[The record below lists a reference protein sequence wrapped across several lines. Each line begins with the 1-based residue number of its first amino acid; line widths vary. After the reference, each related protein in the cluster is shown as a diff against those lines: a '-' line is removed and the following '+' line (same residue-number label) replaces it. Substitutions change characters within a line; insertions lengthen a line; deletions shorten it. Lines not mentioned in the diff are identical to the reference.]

1 MTNKEL
7 RKAAAAGDA
16 EAQFELAMRSLR
28 RGHSF
33 LEQFAKAY
41 PLLLQAAEQG
51 RAESQVSLGF
61 MYHNAL
67 GVPQDYQQA
76 RYWYE
81 KAAAQGNAD
90 AQYNLGVMYEDG
102 IGVPPDWEKALEWY
116 QKACEGRNEEACE
129 AYEEV
134 TEKLEQGIVPGT
146 KLWPKID
153 V

>member
-1 MTNKEL
+1 
-7 RKAAAAGDA
+7 
-16 EAQFELAMRSLR
+16 
-28 RGHSF
+28 
-33 LEQFAKAY
+33 
-41 PLLLQAAEQG
+41 
-51 RAESQVSLGF
+51 

-67 GVPQDYQQA
+67 GIPQDYQQA

-116 QKACEGRNEEACE
+116 QKACEGGN
-129 AYEEV
+129 
-134 TEKLEQGIVPGT
+134 EKLDQGIVPGT
-146 KLWPKID
+146 KPWLKID